1 MKNFLHTVLFLYL
14 STIASLLYPH
24 DTIAVI
30 GIGRLGLCLALC
42 MEEAGYAVIGIDINQ
57 SYVES
62 INNKTFSSAEPG
74 VNERLQKSTRLKAS
88 CSLDDALEADVIYIT
103 VETPTKPGE
112 NCYDH
117 SRIDTI
123 LSAINQR
130 KVQNKYIV
138 IASTVFPGYLGNTAQ
153 SLIKDCTNT
162 TLSYNPMFI
171 AQGEIMKGL
180 QFPDMILIGE
190 ASPEAGDCIAA
201 IQSKIYRN
209 KPAVHRMSIASAEIT
224 KLAVN
229 CYITTKI
236 AYANMIG
243 DIADQTPHA
252 NKHAILAA
260 VGSDSRI
267 GNAYLKPGYG
277 FGGPC
282 FPRDNRALGAYAD
295 TVGVDAI
302 IPVATDAAN
311 RLHAQYMAEALLVEN
326 KDCYTFESVTY
337 KDNCAVPIIEESQKL
352 AVAKIIAEQK
362 KRVII
367 RDKAPVIAEVTQKY
381 GDLFEYQSI

>member
-1 MKNFLHTVLFLYL
+1 MKKFLYSML
-14 STIASLLYPH
+14 LVCSLTCASLVSAH

-42 MEEAGYAVIGIDINQ
+42 MEQAGYTVIGVDINE
-57 SYVES
+57 SYVEA
-62 INNKTFSSAEPG
+62 INTKTFSSAEPG
-74 VNERLQKSTRLKAS
+74 VNERLQKSSWLHATS
-88 CSLDDALEADVIYIT
+88 SLDDALGSDVIYIT
-103 VETPTKPGE
+103 VETPTKPSE
-112 NCYDH
+112 NAYDH
-117 SRIDTI
+117 SRIDAI
-123 LSAINQR
+123 LSAINER
-130 KVQNKYIV
+130 KVQNKHIV
-138 IASTVFPGYLGNTAQ
+138 IASTVFPGYIKNTAQ
-153 SLIKDCTNT
+153 QLIKDCTNT

-171 AQGEIMKGL
+171 AQGEIVKGL
-180 QFPDMILIGE
+180 QFPDMVLIGE
-190 ASPEAGDCIAA
+190 ASPEAGNCIAT
-201 IQSKIYRN
+201 IQTKIYRN

-243 DIADQTPHA
+243 DIADKTPDA
-252 NKHAILAA
+252 DKYAILAA

-302 IPVATDAAN
+302 IPAATDAAN
-311 RLHAQYMAEALLVEN
+311 RLHAHCMAEALLAEN

-337 KDNCAVPIIEESQKL
+337 KENCAVPIIEESQKL
-352 AVAKIIAEQK
+352 EVAKIIAQQK
-362 KRVII
+362 KRVLIC
-367 RDKAPVIAEVTQKY
+367 DKAPVIAEVEKKY
-381 GDLFEYQSI
+381 GDLFTYHCV